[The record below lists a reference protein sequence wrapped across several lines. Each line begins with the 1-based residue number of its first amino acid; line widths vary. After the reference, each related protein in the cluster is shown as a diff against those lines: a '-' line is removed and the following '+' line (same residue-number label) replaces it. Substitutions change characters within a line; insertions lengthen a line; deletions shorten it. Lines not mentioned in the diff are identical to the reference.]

1 MKLIGINLD
10 PQYIA
15 KQLTAWGLILGFV
28 GGVLTSLGVVPMLR
42 SEFVAYAAQ
51 EYSEKCIRSSAA
63 LQAAVQLLEFH
74 KNSSPEIKQ
83 GIMINIARLEQE
95 VKRYC
100 SGYS

>member
-1 MKLIGINLD
+1 MKLIGINLN

-15 KQLTAWGLILGFV
+15 KQLTAWGLILGFL

-51 EYSEKCIRSSAA
+51 DYSEKCIKASAA

-74 KNSSPEIKQ
+74 KNSSDEIKQ
-83 GIMINIARLEQE
+83 SIRINIATLEQDI
-95 VKRYC
+95 KRYC
-100 SGYS
+100 NGYS